1 MTAFAVIVLM
11 TMYAP
16 KYCSRQAAFYTI
28 LASIIVLVAWM
39 FVPAVR
45 VLPHVIYAEWIVC
58 AVTFC
63 GISFV
68 SKKAIA
74 TDGLV
79 EETKPVG
86 APAQH

>member
-16 KYCSRQAAFYTI
+16 AILLAAGGLYTI
-28 LASIIVLVAWM
+28 MASIIVLVAWM
-39 FVPAVR
+39 VIPAVR

-58 AVTFC
+58 SVTFC
-63 GISFV
+63 GISLV
-68 SKKAIA
+68 SKKSIS
-74 TDGLV
+74 TDGLAEKV
-79 EETKPVG
+79 S

>member
-1 MTAFAVIVLM
+1 MIRAL
-11 TMYAP
+11 YRRS
-16 KYCSRQAAFYTI
+16 SR
-28 LASIIVLVAWM
+28 IIVLVAWM